1 MLYLWGVK
9 ILGTIRVLFRHLR
22 DNLPNEH
29 LLMNEL
35 LSVQHDPMIR
45 EYGMADLWPTN
56 LGEITGGLLQKI
68 PLAYPVA

>member
-1 MLYLWGVK
+1 
-9 ILGTIRVLFRHLR
+9 
-22 DNLPNEH
+22 
-29 LLMNEL
+29 MNEL